1 MKWSLVDAWNMA
13 GGAPGVVV
21 SASGIAVETRGMNAM
36 YGRMAAWYDLLTGP
50 WEERIRQ
57 LGVER
62 LELRAGSKVLAV
74 GSGTGE
80 EIMDLLAEVNE
91 GGMVC
96 GVDIS
101 EDMLRYSRRKLWK
114 TGRSARSWV
123 MRADAARLPFR
134 RAVFDA
140 ILMSFVLELFD
151 DSEIPKVLCGC
162 HDLMRKGAR
171 ICVISVSK
179 EGRRGIAMRAYE
191 WAHRHFPR
199 YVDCRPIAAGQS
211 LVAAGFR
218 VAEIAPL
225 SMSGVKVQVLLATK
239 ESG

>member
-1 MKWSLVDAWNMA
+1 MMRSARRSVVKMSGV
-13 GGAPGVVV
+13 GGL
-21 SASGIAVETRGMNAM
+21 
-36 YGRMAAWYDLLTGP
+36 YGRIAAWYDLLTGP
-50 WEERIRQ
+50 WEARIRK
-57 LGVER
+57 LGVQH
-62 LELRAGSKVLAV
+62 LELKGGSRVLAV

-80 EIMDLLAEVNE
+80 EILHLSAAADG

-101 EDMLRYSRRKLWK
+101 EDMLRYSRRKVAQA
-114 TGRSARSWV
+114 GRSARAWI
-123 MRADAARLPFR
+123 MCADAARLPFR

-151 DSEIPKVLCGC
+151 DSEMLKVLRRC
-162 HDLMRKGAR
+162 HDVLRKDGR

-179 EGRRGIAMRAYE
+179 GGRPGIVMRAYE

-211 LVAAGFR
+211 LAMAGFR
-218 VAEIAPL
+218 VLNMTDL
-225 SMSGVKVQVLLATK
+225 SMSGVQVQVVLAADG
-239 ESG
+239 S

>member
-1 MKWSLVDAWNMA
+1 MRGV
-13 GGAPGVVV
+13 GAL
-21 SASGIAVETRGMNAM
+21 
-36 YGRMAAWYDLLTGP
+36 YGRMATWYDLLTGP
-50 WEERIRQ
+50 WEARIRK
-57 LGVER
+57 LGVQR
-62 LELRAGSKVLAV
+62 LGLKAGSRVLAV

-80 EIMDLLAEVNE
+80 EILHLSAAVDQ

-140 ILMSFVLELFD
+140 VLMSFVLELFD
-151 DSEIPKVLCGC
+151 DSEIPEVLCSC
-162 HDLMRKGAR
+162 RDVMRKGAR

-199 YVDCRPIAAGQS
+199 YVDCRPISAGQS

-218 VAEIAPL
+218 VVGIADL

-239 ESG
+239 ERG